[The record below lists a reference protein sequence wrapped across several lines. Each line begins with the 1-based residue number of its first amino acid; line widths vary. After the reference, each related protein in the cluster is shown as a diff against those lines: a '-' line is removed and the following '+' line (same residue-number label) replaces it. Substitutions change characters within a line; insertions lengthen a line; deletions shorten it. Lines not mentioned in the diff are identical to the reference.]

1 MRQETMVYVGLDVH
15 KQFCQAAVIDGSGR
29 VLSNERFSSTQI
41 ELDEFLDQF
50 ENARFVLESTGIWE
64 FIYEGI
70 ERRGFEAVLAH
81 PLKVRAIAEAKVK
94 TDKVDAETLA
104 QLLRANL
111 IPRSWVPSK
120 DVRDLRQL
128 VRQRA
133 YLVQQSTRFK
143 NRIHAQLLRRGV
155 RRPEKFKEPFSRKSI
170 NWMRSLEIPTV
181 NSCLNCLENVQAQ
194 IEEINIQLLDEYNRR
209 PDAQLISTIPGIGFY
224 GALLIHAEIDDIK
237 RFSHPEKLC
246 AYAGLVPTVS
256 QSASSVHYGAIS
268 KDGSS
273 YLRWILT
280 EAVHTHTHCE
290 PGSRLSRFH
299 AKVARRRGKQ
309 KAVTA
314 TSRKLLLIIYWM
326 LVRHEPYHSQGLDPG
341 FPPARSECDLGIG
354 AGP

>member
-15 KQFCQAAVIDGSGR
+15 KEFCQACVIDPSGR
-29 VLSNERFSSTQI
+29 VLSNERFSSTRD
-41 ELDEFLDQF
+41 ELNEFLDRF
-50 ENARFVLESTGIWE
+50 EDAKFVLESTGIWE

-70 ERRGFEAVLAH
+70 EKKGFEVQLAH

-104 QLLRANL
+104 NLLRADL

-133 YLVQQSTRFK
+133 YLVQQSTSLK
-143 NRIHAQLLRRGV
+143 NRTNAELLRRGV
-155 RRPEKFKEPFSRKSI
+155 RRPDKFKEPFSSKSI
-170 NWMRSLEIPTV
+170 DWMRSLGIPTV

-209 PDAQLISTIPGIGFY
+209 PDAHLIATIPGIGFY
-224 GALLIHAEIDDIK
+224 GALLILAEIDDIH
-237 RFSHPEKLC
+237 RFPRPENLC
-246 AYAGLVPTVS
+246 AYAGLVPTVR

-273 YLRWILT
+273 YLRWMLT
-280 EAVHTHTHCE
+280 EAVLTHTRCE
-290 PGSRLSRFH
+290 PDSRLSRFH

-309 KAVTA
+309 KATIATA
-314 TSRKLLLIIYWM
+314 RKLLLIIYWM

-341 FPPARSECDLGIG
+341 FPPARLS
-354 AGP
+354 AT

>member
-1 MRQETMVYVGLDVH
+1 MRQETIRYVGLDVH
-15 KQFCQAAVIDGSGR
+15 KEFCQACVIDPSGR
-29 VLSNERFSSTQI
+29 VLSNERFSSTRD
-41 ELDEFLDQF
+41 ELERFLAGFKD
-50 ENARFVLESTGIWE
+50 AKFVLESTGIWE

-70 ERRGFEAVLAH
+70 EKRGFDVELAH
-81 PLKVRAIAEAKVK
+81 PLKVRAIAEARVK

-133 YLVQQSTRFK
+133 YLVKQSTSLK
-143 NRIHAQLLRRGV
+143 NRIHAELLRRGV
-155 RRPEKFKEPFSRKSI
+155 RRPEKFKEPFSKKSI
-170 NWMRSLEIPTV
+170 DWMRSLGIPTV
-181 NSCLNCLENVQAQ
+181 SSCLNCLENVQAQ
-194 IEEINIQLLDEYNRR
+194 IEEMNIQLLDEYNRR
-209 PDAQLISTIPGIGFY
+209 PDAQLIATIPGIGFY
-224 GALLIHAEIDDIK
+224 GALLIHAEIDDIS
-237 RFSHPEKLC
+237 RFSNPEKLC

-256 QSASSVHYGAIS
+256 QSASAVHYGAIS

-280 EAVHTHTHCE
+280 EAVHIHTHCE
-290 PGSRLSRFH
+290 PGSRLSRFY

-309 KAVTA
+309 KATIATA
-314 TSRKLLLIIYWM
+314 RKLLLIIYWM

-341 FPPARSECDLGIG
+341 FPPARLS
-354 AGP
+354 AT